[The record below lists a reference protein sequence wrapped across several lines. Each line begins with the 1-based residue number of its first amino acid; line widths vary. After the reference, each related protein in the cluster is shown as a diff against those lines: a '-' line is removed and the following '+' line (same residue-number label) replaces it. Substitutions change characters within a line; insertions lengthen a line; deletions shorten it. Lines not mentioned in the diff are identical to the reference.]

1 MCPGMKECVAI
12 RNANG
17 KKVYMQKRF
26 LLANLKEIYVS
37 YKDRYPN
44 DNIGFSK
51 FCQLRP
57 KWCVTVTSSG
67 SHSVCVCQQHENMKL
82 IVSALPETLDYKDL
96 LHKIVSSSENKECMM
111 HLCDK
116 CPGKDSL
123 HDYLTELFEAHDQD
137 DDDDISYKQWDQTDR
152 SVLLSL
158 TVSVQEFIF
167 IATDEIDNLRQHH
180 YTANTQAAY
189 IRSLKENV
197 GAQEAVVLLDFA
209 ENYSFLVQDA
219 VQGYH

>member
-1 MCPGMKECVAI
+1 MKECVAI

-123 HDYLTELFEAHDQD
+123 HDYLTELFEAHD
-137 DDDDISYKQWDQTDR
+137 
-152 SVLLSL
+152 
-158 TVSVQEFIF
+158 
-167 IATDEIDNLRQHH
+167 
-180 YTANTQAAY
+180 
-189 IRSLKENV
+189 
-197 GAQEAVVLLDFA
+197 
-209 ENYSFLVQDA
+209 
-219 VQGYH
+219 